1 MSKYLG
7 NRQAQGVISNDNTN
21 PYGNGRWRVTFDPK
35 IFAVATN
42 SFEVYH
48 IALTGPLG
56 SQLQVWV
63 DRTFYEIT
71 QHGDVNSW
79 DPNEPLHMN
88 GGSTL
93 DFYWNLSTASQRPLV
108 TLWLRET
115 SPW

>member
-7 NRQAQGVISNDNTN
+7 FRQATGRLSTDGQN
-21 PYGNGRWRVTFDPK
+21 PFGNGRWVATFDPK
-35 IFAVATN
+35 LFAVSTN
-42 SFEVYH
+42 AFEVFH

-79 DPNEPLHMN
+79 DPNHPLHMN
-88 GGSTL
+88 GGQTL
-93 DFYWNLSTASQRPLV
+93 YFYWNLGTTPTPFV
-108 TLWLRET
+108 TVWLQEV
-115 SPW
+115 SPF